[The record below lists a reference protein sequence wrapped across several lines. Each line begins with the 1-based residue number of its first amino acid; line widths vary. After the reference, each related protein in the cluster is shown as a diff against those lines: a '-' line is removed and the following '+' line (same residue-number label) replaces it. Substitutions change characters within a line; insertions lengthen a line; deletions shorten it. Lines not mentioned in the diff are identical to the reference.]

1 VLFRLL
7 SLDDD
12 ADDDDDEDD
21 DACVHTPESAASH
34 DLIALD
40 TSVDVSV

>member
-12 ADDDDDEDD
+12 ADDDDDEAD
-21 DACVHTPESAASH
+21 DACETPESAASH

-40 TSVDVSV
+40 TSVAVSV